1 MATKI
6 LLPKF
11 GQTVETSE
19 VVQWLVKEGDA
30 IKKGAILCE
39 IATDKS
45 SLEVESQYEGTLLK
59 ILLPPATTVPVGC
72 VMAVIGAPGEKL
84 TDAFLAECLAT
95 HKVAADA
102 ATAPAASVAMAPPL
116 PPAPPKPIAKPTP
129 GPTPAKA
136 ALAPAPASSPRQGRV
151 FISPRARILAVAQ
164 EVPVAVLTGS
174 GENGRITEADVQGY
188 LAALGPVSPAARA
201 AACKRDLDLRGL
213 IGSGPNGRIMV
224 EDLARIAQST
234 GAPAKKIEALE
245 PAAPLVAKLERFTP
259 MRRAVAASMTLSAQT
274 IPAFQLEVSVEA
286 AALIARREAEKA
298 AGVKVSFGDIIA
310 KAVALAIR
318 RHPKMAATWTDA
330 GLQYLDRIHIG
341 FAVSVPNG
349 LVTPVVTDA
358 DLRSVSDI
366 AGLAAG
372 LVEKARAGKL
382 AQEEYTGA
390 VLTLSNLGAF
400 PVDRFVAI
408 VPPGQSGIIA
418 IGRIRDEMV
427 VKNGGFF
434 PAKIMSLTLS
444 ADHRYIDGTGGA
456 AFMKDVKE
464 ILENADRI

>member
-1 MATKI
+1 MVTKI

-30 IKKGAILCE
+30 ITKGAILCE

-95 HKVAADA
+95 QKVAAETA
-102 ATAPAASVAMAPPL
+102 APAAAAPP
-116 PPAPPKPIAKPTP
+116 PPPPPKPVARPTP
-129 GPTPAKA
+129 GPAPAKA
-136 ALAPAPASSPRQGRV
+136 APAPSPTSGPRQGRV
-151 FISPRARILAVAQ
+151 FISPRARMLAAAQ
-164 EVPVAVLTGS
+164 EVPVAVLAGS

-188 LAALGPVSPAARA
+188 LAALGPVSPAARTA
-201 AACKRDLDLRGL
+201 ALKRDLDLRGL

-224 EDLARIAQST
+224 EDLARLGPGG
-234 GAPAKKIEALE
+234 GAPARKIEALE
-245 PAAPLVAKLERFTP
+245 PAAPLVARLERFTP

-286 AALIARREAEKA
+286 AALVARREAEKA
-298 AGVKVSFGDIIA
+298 AGIKVSFGDIIA
-310 KAVALAIR
+310 RAVALAIR
-318 RHPKMAATWTDA
+318 RHPKLAATWTDA

-366 AGLAAG
+366 AALAAG
-372 LVEKARAGKL
+372 LVERARAGKL

-390 VLTLSNLGAF
+390 VLTLTNLGAF
-400 PVDRFVAI
+400 PVDRFIAI

-418 IGRIRDEMV
+418 IGRIRDEVV
-427 VKNGGFF
+427 VKDGGFI
-434 PAKIMSLTLS
+434 PTKVMSLTLS
-444 ADHRYIDGTGGA
+444 ADHRYVDGTDGA

-464 ILENADRI
+464 ILESADRI